1 MPRRTSL
8 WFYIP
13 PPVIAGALIAFWQY
27 RTHRDTPLPEADDP
41 APPTE
46 EVSKSDTP
54 PPPATNTAPEPAP
67 VETTAEAPK
76 PLAPQAPITDVQE
89 ATRLFP
95 ELAGTVFPKERIATW
110 LAQSDLLRR
119 IVGIVDCLANGV
131 SPKGQMEFLAPRA
144 PYQAVRGADGR
155 LHAAPANSLR
165 TKAVVETFC
174 LANTRTLVAAYGRLE
189 PVFDKLYRDL
199 GYPDARFR
207 DALGRACKVLL
218 ATPVP
223 DQEPALVRSGTTC
236 FYADARLEKLPA
248 AQKHLL
254 RLGVRDAKRVQAKI
268 RQLAGALRLEIQ

>member
-1 MPRRTSL
+1 MLKRSSF

-13 PPVIAGALIAFWQY
+13 PPLIAGALLAFWQY
-27 RTHRDTPLPEADDP
+27 RKHQPAAEPEPADP
-41 APPTE
+41 SPPTE
-46 EVSKSDTP
+46 EVVQNHAPQPTP
-54 PPPATNTAPEPAP
+54 ASPEPTP
-67 VETTAEAPK
+67 TPGETTAEAPT
-76 PLAPQAPITDVQE
+76 PATPQPPVTDVQE

-95 ELAGTVFPKERIATW
+95 QLAAKVFPKDRIANW

-144 PYQAVRGADGR
+144 HYQAVRGARG
-155 LHAAPANSLR
+155 LQAAPANSLR
-165 TKAVVETFC
+165 TKVIVDTFC
-174 LANTRTLVAAYGRLE
+174 LANAQTMAAAYNRLE
-189 PVFDKLYRDL
+189 PVFDKLYQDL
-199 GYPDARFR
+199 GYPNARFR

-223 DQEPALVRSGTTC
+223 DREPTLVRSGTTY

-254 RLGVRDAKRVQAKI
+254 RLGVTDAKRVQTKI
-268 RQLAGALRLEIQ
+268 RQLADALQLNIQ